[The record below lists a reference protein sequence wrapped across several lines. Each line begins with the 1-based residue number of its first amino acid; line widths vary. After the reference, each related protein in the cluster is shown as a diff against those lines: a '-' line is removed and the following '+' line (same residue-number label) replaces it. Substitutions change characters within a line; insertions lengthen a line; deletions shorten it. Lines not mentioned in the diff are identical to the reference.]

1 MSEALW
7 DAYLATAREKYEQID
22 REERYKIELGKALT
36 RAREALL
43 REERDWPTAVT
54 AAITQNKNNIIH
66 RFDHADL
73 VEWIEGN
80 VGEARGVLSE
90 MWSED
95 DRTPGDRVRSFD
107 GGLPESVKKRGAVGT
122 RLNFASYF
130 MMAID
135 PQQYPPYRQNW
146 FRATY
151 QRLGYPE
158 SSAGGEREAHG
169 PGDSSGRSCRS
180 VTRRQA
186 ATGSTSSTCRSL
198 TDCMTNTWKS

>member
-1 MSEALW
+1 M
-7 DAYLATAREKYEQID
+7 
-22 REERYKIELGKALT
+22 T